1 MGIPNS
7 RNDRDYRS
15 YREDPS
21 LPDET
26 VRAIIEASP
35 GWVSQAVD
43 NEVVATYP
51 SSAVV
56 VYSYY
61 AASVLKYEIT
71 VTYTNS
77 SKTVFQSAKR
87 TA

>member
-1 MGIPNS
+1 MAIPNS

-15 YREDPS
+15 FREDPALS
-21 LPDET
+21 DQT
-26 VRAIIEASP
+26 ARAIIEASP

-43 NEVVATYP
+43 NEVIATYP
-51 SSAVV
+51 SAAVV

-61 AASVLKYEIT
+61 ADAVLQFEIT
-71 VTYTNS
+71 VTYTDS
-77 SKTVFQSAKR
+77 TKTVFQSAKR